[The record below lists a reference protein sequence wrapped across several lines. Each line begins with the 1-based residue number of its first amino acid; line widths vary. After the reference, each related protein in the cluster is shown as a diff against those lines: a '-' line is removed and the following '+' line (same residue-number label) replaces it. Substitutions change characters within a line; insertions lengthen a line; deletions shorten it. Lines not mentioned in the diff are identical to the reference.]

1 MKKLFTL
8 FLIAMSMT
16 SIGQVRISQVY
27 GGGGNASATYN
38 QDFVELF
45 NAGGSSVTIGGWSIQ
60 YASAT
65 GTSWTVSP
73 IPALYSIGP
82 GQYFLMAMSTTG
94 ANGIALPTPDATGG
108 SNMSGTAGKV
118 ALVNN
123 TTALSGAT
131 ACSNPAVVDVL
142 GFGSTASCFETAF
155 LSTTGI
161 TNAQS
166 MQRGSGGCLE
176 TNNNST
182 DFTVVSVTPRNS
194 VSPTNS
200 CGGPTPLISVSP
212 NITNLTTGLGT
223 ASAEVSYNLS
233 ASNLTP
239 ASGNITIAPPSGIEI
254 SLVSGGPYTTFP
266 ATLTKPYTSS
276 GISPSIPVYV
286 RITAGAP
293 QGAYNDTIRH
303 TGGSAPESKIVVT
316 GGVFQNYYNTK
327 TPAAGGLANLNSWS
341 TTTDGTGPSP
351 SGFSS
356 AYQLFNIINQA
367 NATYSGIWDVSNA
380 GNTTRVVV
388 GNGVAPLT
396 FTILPGIDSLTSAT
410 RVDVLNNDTLVIQ
423 NNRRPFLNNLA
434 TGSTVDFAQTGTS
447 SSDTIKVPA
456 LSFHNLK
463 LSNGIKVLSSG
474 TTTIRGNF
482 TVDNVI
488 NFNGA
493 PSPFST
499 INAFGDV
506 IFQNGSTFEPALTG
520 DGNRITLAMN
530 GNNGLQNID
539 GNGADLMFFRLRRD
553 TTSTDDDIVLGA
565 NTTLTLG
572 NASGGGLQLAQ
583 GAGTATTLIAG
594 GTNTIKFIKGSV
606 LTATSLGKLSTT
618 NSNLIIEKANGTTT
632 AGTLRFAGGSTL
644 NNLIVNFDPAITKD
658 SITLAD
664 NVIVNG
670 TLTLTKGRIITSPG
684 INLEL
689 AAGATVSG
697 GSGTSFIDGKV
708 KRNTSAATGFVFPV
722 GKGATYRPLTVSP
735 VDATASVYTA
745 EYFAGPYSTLTFLSP
760 LTGISNTEYW
770 DLAKNSGTNATVSLT
785 LNGTAVSGAVAG
797 DQISVAHFE
806 TGNWVAVNGTAIT
819 PGNATTGTAVSSVLS
834 TFSPFTFG
842 ILPGGTTYTFN
853 GNGNWSNPA
862 NWAGGLIPPLT
873 LTAPNIIII
882 DPSPGGECVVD
893 VVNQHISLGAQFTIN
908 ANAKLRILN
917 NLNIQ

>member
-1 MKKLFTL
+1 MKKIFTII
-8 FLIAMSMT
+8 LIALSAT

-27 GGGGNASATYN
+27 GGGGNTAATYN

-45 NAGGSSVTIGGWSIQ
+45 NAGASPVVIGGWSIQ

-65 GTSWTVSP
+65 GTTWTVSP
-73 IPALYSIGP
+73 IAASYSIGP
-82 GQYFLMAMSTTG
+82 GQYFLMAMATAG
-94 ANGIALPTPDATGG
+94 VNGIALPTPDGTGG

-131 ACSNPAVVDVL
+131 ACSNAAVVDVL
-142 GFGSTASCFETAF
+142 GFGSTASCFETGF
-155 LSTTGI
+155 LPTTGI

-182 DFTVVSVTPRNS
+182 DFTVAAVSPRNS
-194 VSPTNS
+194 TTPINS
-200 CGGPTPLISVSP
+200 CGGPTPFITASP
-212 NITNLTTGLGT
+212 NITNLTTGFGSP
-223 ASAEVSYNLS
+223 SAEVSYNLS
-233 ASNLTP
+233 AANLTP
-239 ASGNITIAPPSGIEI
+239 ASGNITIAPPAGIEV

-266 ATLTKPYTSS
+266 TTITTSYTL
-276 GISPSIPVYV
+276 GAISPSIPVYV
-286 RITAGAP
+286 RITSAAA
-293 QGAYNDTIRH
+293 QGPYNDTIRH
-303 TGGSAPESKIVVT
+303 TGGAAPEAKVAVV
-316 GGVFQNYYNTK
+316 GGIYQNYYNTK
-327 TPAAGGLANLNSWS
+327 ANTGLNTLTTWS

-351 SGFSS
+351 SNFSS
-356 AYQLFNIINQA
+356 VYQWFNIINQTNA
-367 NATYSGIWDVSNA
+367 NYTGIWDVSNA
-380 GNTTRVVV
+380 GNTTKVIV
-388 GNGVAPLT
+388 GNGTNPMTL
-396 FTILPGIDSLTSAT
+396 TILPGADSLTSAT
-410 RVDVLNNDTLVIQ
+410 RVDVLNNANLVIQ

-434 TGSTVDFAQTGTS
+434 TGSTVDFAQTGTTTI
-447 SSDTIKVPA
+447 DTIKVPS
-456 LSFHNLK
+456 LSFFNLK
-463 LSNGIKVLSSG
+463 LTNGIKFLSSG

-506 IFQNGSTFEPALTG
+506 TFQNGSTFEPALTG

-530 GNNGLQNID
+530 SSNGLQNIN

-553 TTSTDDDIVLGA
+553 STSADDDIVLGP
-565 NTTLTLG
+565 NTSLTLG

-583 GAGTATTLIAG
+583 GAGTATNLISDA
-594 GTNTIKFIKGSV
+594 TNTIRLIKGAV
-606 LTATSLGKLSTT
+606 VTNTSLGKLSTT

-644 NNLIVNFDPAITKD
+644 NNLTLNFDAAITKD

-664 NVIVNG
+664 NITVNG
-670 TLTLTKGRIITSPG
+670 TLTLTKGRLITASG

-689 AAGATVSG
+689 GAGATISG
-697 GSGTSFIDGKV
+697 GSNASFVDGKV
-708 KRNTSAATGFVFPV
+708 KRNTAATSGFSFPV

-735 VDATASVYTA
+735 VDASASSYTA
-745 EYFAGPYSTLTFLSP
+745 EYFAAPYSTLTFLPP
-760 LTGISNTEYW
+760 LSGVSNTEYW
-770 DLAKNSGTNATVSLT
+770 DLAKNSGANATVSLN
-785 LNGTAVSGAVAG
+785 LNGTAVAGAVAS
-797 DQISVAHFE
+797 DQIAVAHFE
-806 TGNWVAVNGTAIT
+806 TGNWVSVNGTAIT
-819 PGNATTGTAVSSVLS
+819 PGNSTTGTAVSGVLS

-842 ILPGGTTYTFN
+842 IIPGGTTYTFN
-853 GNGNWSNPA
+853 GDGNWSNPA
-862 NWAGGLIPPLT
+862 NWLGGNIPPLT
-873 LTAPNIIII
+873 LTAPNIIVIN
-882 DPSPGGECVVD
+882 PSPGGECVVD
-893 VVNQHISLGAQFTIN
+893 VVNQHISPGAQFTIS

>member
-1 MKKLFTL
+1 MKKIFTI

-45 NAGGSSVTIGGWSIQ
+45 NAGASPVVIGGWSIQ

-65 GTSWTVSP
+65 GTTWAVST
-73 IPALYSIGP
+73 IPALYSIGA
-82 GQYFLMAMSTTG
+82 GQYFLMAMSTAG
-94 ANGIALPTPDATGG
+94 ATGIALPTPDATGG

-123 TTALSGAT
+123 SIALSGTT
-131 ACSNPAVVDVL
+131 ACSNASVVDVL
-142 GFGSTASCFETAF
+142 GFGSTASCFEGAF

-166 MQRGSGGCLE
+166 MQRGSGGCTE

-182 DFTVVSVTPRNS
+182 DFTVAAVTPRNS
-194 VSPTNS
+194 GSPTNT
-200 CGGPTPLISVSP
+200 CGGPTPLISASP

-239 ASGNITIAPPSGIEI
+239 ASGNITIAPPAGVEI
-254 SLVSGGPYTTFP
+254 SLTPGGPYTTG
-266 ATLTKPYTSS
+266 TLTKSYTTG
-276 GISPSIPVYV
+276 GISPAVPVYM
-286 RITAGAP
+286 RITNAAP
-293 QGAYNDTIRH
+293 QGVFSDTIRH
-303 TGGSAPESKIVVT
+303 TGGSAPESKLSIV
-316 GGVFQNYYNTK
+316 GGVYQNYYNTK
-327 TPAAGGLANLNSWS
+327 ANNGLTTLSTWS

-351 SGFSS
+351 SSFSS
-356 AYQLFNIINQA
+356 VYQWFNIINQTNA
-367 NATYSGIWDVSNA
+367 NYTGVWDVSNA
-380 GNTTRVVV
+380 GNTTKIIV
-388 GNGVAPLT
+388 GDGITPLK
-396 FTILPGIDSLTSAT
+396 FTIQAGADSVTSAT
-410 RVDVLNNDTLVIQ
+410 RVDVLNSDTLVIQ

-434 TGSTVDFAQTGTS
+434 TGSTVDFAQTGTGTT
-447 SSDTIKVPA
+447 DTIKVPA
-456 LSFHNLK
+456 LSFHHLK
-463 LSNGIKVLSSG
+463 LTNGIKVLSSG

-488 NFNGA
+488 NFNGS

-506 IFQNGSTFEPALTG
+506 TFQNGSTFEPAATG

-530 GNNGLQNID
+530 GNNGLQNIN
-539 GNGADLMFFRLRRD
+539 GNGTELMFFRLRRD
-553 TTSTDDDIVLGA
+553 TTSTDDDIVLDA

-583 GAGTATTLIAG
+583 GAGTATTLIAA

-606 LTATSLGKLSTT
+606 ATATSLGKLSTT

-632 AGTLRFAGGSTL
+632 AGTLRFASGSTL
-644 NNLIVNFDPAITKD
+644 NNLTLNFDAAITKD

-670 TLTLTKGRIITSPG
+670 TLTLTKGRLITASG

-689 AAGATVSG
+689 GAGATISG
-697 GSGTSFIDGKV
+697 GSNASFVDGKV
-708 KRNTSAATGFVFPV
+708 KRNTAATSGFVFPV
-722 GKGATYRPLTVSP
+722 GKGAVYRPLTVSP
-735 VDATASVYTA
+735 VDASVSAYTA
-745 EYFAGPYSTLTFLSP
+745 EYFGAPYSTLTFSPP
-760 LTGISNTEYW
+760 LTGVSNIEYW
-770 DLAKNSGTNATVSLT
+770 DIAKNSGTNATVSLS
-785 LNGTAVSGAVAG
+785 LNGTAVAGAVAG
-797 DQISVAHFE
+797 DQIAVAHFE
-806 TGNWVAVNGTAIT
+806 TGNWISVNGTAIT
-819 PGNATTGTAVSSVLS
+819 PGNATTGTAVSGVLS

-842 ILPGGTTYTFN
+842 IIPSGTTYTFT
-853 GNGNWSNPA
+853 GNGNWSDASQWSGNLLPPNPL
-862 NWAGGLIPPLT
+862 N
-873 LTAPNIIII
+873 APDKIIIN
-882 DPSPGGECVVD
+882 PSGTCTLNVPQTINPGGQLT
-893 VVNQHISLGAQFTIN
+893 VNAGKNFIINGNLTI
-908 ANAKLRILN
+908 
-917 NLNIQ
+917 Q